1 MKRLEAADKQT
12 DSHSLSFSAASR
24 GLFKKIL
31 RIALS
36 RRFSESRV
44 EFLAV
49 DGSYGEGG
57 GQILRTA
64 LAFSIITG
72 RPVRVSKIRAGREVP
87 GLRRQHVSSLRVLGA
102 VFDSRLDGVAEG
114 SSEVSFVPGPPRADS
129 ITLDMKTAAS
139 ITLVLQA
146 VVPAVAL
153 THSRLTLDLV
163 GGTDVPWSPTF
174 DYFDTIVR
182 RAYGAV
188 GIKFSARAVRRGY
201 YPRGGGRAIVEVEP
215 CEALRPLQLAE
226 SPLVEAVNLTSRC
239 AMLPRHVAERQLNS
253 AAAVLKEKGLRIGH
267 SVIADE
273 QADSPGSSVLVS
285 SSGGSF
291 FLGSDEAGRQGR
303 PSEEV
308 GRSAA
313 QRFTSLVQS
322 GACVDDNLA
331 DMLAPLLSLAS
342 DASALR
348 VARVSRHM
356 DAGFYIAKLFSTCE
370 YDVREEGQGA
380 VVVVRPE

>member
-1 MKRLEAADKQT
+1 
-12 DSHSLSFSAASR
+12 
-24 GLFKKIL
+24 
-31 RIALS
+31 
-36 RRFSESRV
+36 V

-64 LAFSIITG
+64 LVFSIITG

-102 VFDSRLDGVAEG
+102 VFDSKLDGVEEG
-114 SSEVSFVPGPPRADS
+114 SAEVSFVPGPPRADS
-129 ITLDMKTAAS
+129 ISLDMKTAAS

-153 THSRLTLDLV
+153 TGSRLTLELV

-174 DYFDTIVR
+174 DYFDTVVR
-182 RAYGAV
+182 KAYGAM
-188 GIKFSARAVRRGY
+188 GIRFSTKIIRRGY
-201 YPRGGGRAIVEVEP
+201 YPRGGGRAVVKVGP
-215 CEALRPLQLAE
+215 CEGLRPLQLTE
-226 SPLVEAVNLTSRC
+226 SPRVEAVDLTSRC
-239 AMLPRHVAERQLNS
+239 AMLPRHVAERQLSS
-253 AAAVLKEKGLRIGH
+253 AVAALDERGIRIGH
-267 SVIADE
+267 KLVVEE

-285 SSGGSF
+285 SSGDSF
-291 FLGSDEAGRQGR
+291 FLGSDELGARGR

-308 GRSAA
+308 GRAA
-313 QRFTSLVQS
+313 AERFASVVLS

-342 DASALR
+342 DSSALR
-348 VARVSRHM
+348 VARVSKHM
-356 DAGFYIAKLFSTCE
+356 DAGFYIAKLFSSCE
-370 YDVREEGQGA
+370 YGVLEEGQGA
-380 VVVVRPE
+380 VVVVKPG